1 MSFVNLE
8 LPPKQEELIR
18 IEFSEAENVMYQQ
31 LLCVAPVNN
40 PNPLDLP
47 LLT

>member
-1 MSFVNLE
+1 MGFVNLD

-31 LLCVAPVNN
+31 LLCVPPPTN
-40 PNPLDLP
+40 PNPL
-47 LLT
+47 